1 MFKYCPNCQKNIH
14 NDYYRDTPD
23 GRHSYCPVCSSEVI
37 ELVPKYQARVKDYS
51 TYDTFN
57 LTLDQV
63 RYLKHMNQ
71 KQHAKVE
78 HALKQTVDID
88 TKLTILEEVLL
99 EKESK

>member
-1 MFKYCPNCQKNIH
+1 MFKYCPNCQKNIQ
-14 NDYYRDTPD
+14 NDYFRDSPD
-23 GRHSYCPVCSSEVI
+23 GRHSYCPVCNSEVI
-37 ELVPKYQARVKDYS
+37 ELVPKSSQRSLYG
-51 TYDTFN
+51 TYNTFN

-88 TKLTILEEVLL
+88 TKLTILEEVLM
-99 EKESK
+99 ERESK

>member
-14 NDYYRDTPD
+14 NDYVRSTPD
-23 GRHSYCPVCSSEVI
+23 GLESFCPVCSSNII
-37 ELVPKYQARVKDYS
+37 ELVPKSAAKAAFN
-51 TYDTFN
+51 TFN

-78 HALKQTVDID
+78 HALKQTNDID
-88 TKLTILEEVLL
+88 TKLCILEEVLM